1 MLCDLFAIETLRLL
15 REAVIQPFVGLI
27 ATLIIVIILPFD
39 NAVIAQGHVLR
50 NETAGFAV
58 SIESGDT
65 GVEAA
70 LELTPGLVTFRA

>member
-39 NAVIAQGHVLR
+39 NAVIAQGRVLR
-50 NETAGFAV
+50 NATAGFAV